1 MSCNHDSTFFFFS
14 PCLVILVLCVFAPL
28 LVGLCRGPVPP
39 RSLEEHQHAKAREQ
53 QPRKCWRPV
62 ISFPFYPFP
71 FSLSGRVLSC
81 FLLLSPPLL
90 PCGFPCSLFS
100 HLTCACQPACHGQ
113 PAIASLLGCL
123 VAWLCVA
130 ASEPAAEPTT
140 PRVLISGLG
149 VLTTSFVSK
158 CKTFPQV
165 SGCQTWLL
173 GPIGTD

>member
-1 MSCNHDSTFFFFS
+1 MLEASDQFS
-14 PCLVILVLCVFAPL
+14 FL
-28 LVGLCRGPVPP
+28 
-39 RSLEEHQHAKAREQ
+39 
-53 QPRKCWRPV
+53 
-62 ISFPFYPFP
+62 PFP
-71 FSLSGRVLSC
+71 VLFVRSCPFLFSSALPS
-81 FLLLSPPLL
+81 LL

-173 GPIGTD
+173 GPIGTDSYLSIIRYICLERIEIASERPGNREAQFVDPNMWVSIFRTVQPCIQSC